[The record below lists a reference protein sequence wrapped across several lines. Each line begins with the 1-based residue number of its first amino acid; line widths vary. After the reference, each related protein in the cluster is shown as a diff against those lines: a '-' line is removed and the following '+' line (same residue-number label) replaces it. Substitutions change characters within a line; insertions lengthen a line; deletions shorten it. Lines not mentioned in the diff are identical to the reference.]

1 MNRTWAALIVAGI
14 VLASA
19 GGGVILVWQAEAHY
33 IPLFYVLGP
42 LVAAIGIGFSVLHWS
57 VSDEYLRQHLGGGEE
72 NAKRMRE
79 MWRGGWVGVLLGVTM
94 IAAQYFLGSY
104 VPLP

>member
-1 MNRTWAALIVAGI
+1 MSRTWARLIVVCI

-19 GGGVILVWQAEAHY
+19 AGGVILAWQAKAHY
-33 IPLFYVLGP
+33 IPLFYVIGP
-42 LVAAIGIGFSVLHWS
+42 LVMAIGVAFSVLHLS
-57 VSDEYLRQHLGGGEE
+57 VSDDYLRQHFGGDE
-72 NAKRMRE
+72 NARRMRE
-79 MWRGGWVGVLLGVTM
+79 TWRGGWAGVLIGAAL